1 MTKPAYDQIAKDFD
15 LWQEYV
21 DPNATVSEA
30 ELKALSHADR
40 VALIIKT
47 FGPED
52 RVPTVEEMLESTAV
66 GNGFHDWGVEGGIV
80 RVSKTQLLP
89 ALEAAYEPCMPAWP
103 VMVDMDD

>member
-1 MTKPAYDQIAKDFD
+1 MTKPTYDQLAEDFD

-21 DPNATVSEA
+21 DPNAIVSEA

-40 VALIIKT
+40 VALIIEM

-89 ALEAAYEPCMPAWP
+89 ALEAAYDPSMPDWP
-103 VMVDMDD
+103 AMVDIDD